1 MAKFFSRK
9 LIRESAR
16 VASVGAVAVL
26 AAVTS
31 HGTAAAAVDN
41 SRILPLDGGHAIEVI
56 QADTSTQSV
65 PPLDSSPLSVE
76 FFHDEVAT
84 VRITGPNAANFA
96 GTAVEVGF
104 QVGYPVALPG
114 ATVTVVT
121 PSLSWGVEN
130 GAAIG
135 LTLDSEGGASL
146 DLGLESGGSLSGDI
160 IPSQEIEIPLEPGG
174 ITSVPIVEDFRFDGS
189 STTIRIAGVHGSV
202 SGAIGPVMIRP
213 YLKAVT
219 ADRNTV
225 VTYGVPQQV

>member
-1 MAKFFSRK
+1 M
-9 LIRESAR
+9 
-16 VASVGAVAVL
+16 GAVAVL

-114 ATVTVVT
+114 ATVTVIT
-121 PSLSWGVEN
+121 PSLSWGVDN

-135 LTLDSEGGASL
+135 LSL
-146 DLGLESGGSLSGDI
+146 DLGLEAGGSLSGDI

-174 ITSVPIVEDFRFDGS
+174 ITSVPIVEGFEFDGT
-189 STTIRIAGVHGSV
+189 STTIRNAGVQGSV

>member
-1 MAKFFSRK
+1 MAKIFSRK
-9 LIRESAR
+9 LIRGSVRA
-16 VASVGAVAVL
+16 ASVGAVAVL

-114 ATVTVVT
+114 ATVTVIT
-121 PSLSWGVEN
+121 PSLSWGVDN
-130 GAAIG
+130 NVGVGVSISPDG
-135 LTLDSEGGASL
+135 TTL
-146 DLGLESGGSLSGDI
+146 DLGFDSGGSLSGDI

-174 ITSVPIVEDFRFDGS
+174 ITSVPIVEDFEFDGS

-219 ADRNTV
+219 ADRHTV

>member
-1 MAKFFSRK
+1 MSELFSRK
-9 LIRESAR
+9 LIRGCAR

-26 AAVTS
+26 AAAAS

-41 SRILPLDGGHAIEVI
+41 SRILPLDDGRAIEVI

-84 VRITGPNAANFA
+84 VRITGPGAETSA
-96 GTAVEVGF
+96 GTAVEVGL
-104 QVGYPVALPG
+104 QVGYPVFLPG
-114 ATVTVVT
+114 ATVTLYT
-121 PSLSWGVEN
+121 PNLDWGVES
-130 GAAIG
+130 GAALNIG
-135 LTLDSEGGASL
+135 IAPEFALE
-146 DLGLESGGSLSGDI
+146 LGLESGGALGGQI

-174 ITSVPIVEDFRFDGS
+174 ITDVPIVEDFTFDGA

-202 SGAIGPVMIRP
+202 SGAVGPVMIRP

-219 ADRNTV
+219 ADRDTV
-225 VTYGVPQQV
+225 VTYGVPQRV

>member
-1 MAKFFSRK
+1 MAELFSRS
-9 LIRESAR
+9 LIRGFAR

-26 AAVTS
+26 AVATS
-31 HGTAAAAVDN
+31 HGTASAAVDN

-84 VRITGPNAANFA
+84 VRITGPNAANYA

-104 QVGYPVALPG
+104 QIGYPVALPG
-114 ATVTVVT
+114 ATVTLNT
-121 PSLSWGVEN
+121 PNLEWGVES
-130 GAAIG
+130 GVG
-135 LTLDSEGGASL
+135 V
-146 DLGLESGGSLSGDI
+146 DLGLGGGTDPTLNIGFESGGSLGGEI
-160 IPSQEIEIPLEPGG
+160 IPSQEIEVPLEPGG
-174 ITSVPIVEDFRFDGS
+174 ITAVPIVEDFRFDGS

-213 YLKAVT
+213 YLRAVT
-219 ADRNTV
+219 ADRDTV
-225 VTYGVPQQV
+225 VTYGVPQRV